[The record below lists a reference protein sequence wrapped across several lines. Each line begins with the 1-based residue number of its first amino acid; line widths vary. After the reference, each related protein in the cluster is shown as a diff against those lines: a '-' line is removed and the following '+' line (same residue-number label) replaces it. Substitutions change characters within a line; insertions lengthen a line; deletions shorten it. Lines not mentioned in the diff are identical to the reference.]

1 MRIIIFFSA
10 GEKKE
15 RKKERKRRKGKI
27 GKDMKGKERRN
38 GQKREKKEKKD
49 QPSTYDKMITV
60 KSGGWVWGVGFI
72 ILFSLFL

>member
-1 MRIIIFFSA
+1 
-10 GEKKE
+10 
-15 RKKERKRRKGKI
+15 
-27 GKDMKGKERRN
+27 MKGKERRN